1 MKEDMSDTYKSVM
14 KEIENDQEQFWN
26 SLSKEDQLK
35 VFCAVSRR
43 IFKGELKVKGS
54 YRYILYEVFGFGTE
68 AYTQALEAGYLAI
81 HNSIVDETYDRKLL
95 EAFCKKYS
103 IEDSEQKILNFFPE
117 GLHEVDQE
125 HLNDQ
130 KIVLENLYYLY
141 FKDSEKFKTS
151 AFEFIRD
158 YLGKAG

>member
-43 IFKGELKVKGS
+43 IFEGELKDKGS
-54 YRYILYEVFGFGTE
+54 YRHILYQVFGFGAE
-68 AYTQALEAGYLAI
+68 AYIQALEAGYLAI
-81 HNSIVDETYDRKLL
+81 HNSIVDETYDRNLL

-103 IEDSEQKILNFFPE
+103 IEDSEQKIKNFLPE
-117 GLHEVDQE
+117 GLM
-125 HLNDQ
+125 
-130 KIVLENLYYLY
+130 
-141 FKDSEKFKTS
+141 TS
-151 AFEFIRD
+151 
-158 YLGKAG
+158 

>member
-43 IFKGELKVKGS
+43 IFEGELKDKGS
-54 YRYILYEVFGFGTE
+54 YRHILYQVFGFGTE
-68 AYTQALEAGYLAI
+68 AYIQALEAGYLAI
-81 HNSIVDETYDRKLL
+81 HNSIVDEIYDRMLL

-103 IEDSEQKILNFFPE
+103 IEDSEQKILNFLSE
-117 GLHEVDQE
+117 GLNEVTK
-125 HLNDQ
+125 N
-130 KIVLENLYYLY
+130 I
-141 FKDSEKFKTS
+141 
-151 AFEFIRD
+151 
-158 YLGKAG
+158 

>member
-1 MKEDMSDTYKSVM
+1 MKEDMSDTYESVM
-14 KEIENDQEQFWN
+14 KEIKNDQEQFWN

-43 IFKGELKVKGS
+43 IFEGELKDKGS
-54 YRYILYEVFGFGTE
+54 YRHILYQVFGFGAE
-68 AYTQALEAGYLAI
+68 AYIQALEAGYLAI

-103 IEDSEQKILNFFPE
+103 IEDSEQKILNFLPE

-158 YLGKAG
+158 YLGKAV

>member
-43 IFKGELKVKGS
+43 IFEGELKDKGS
-54 YRYILYEVFGFGTE
+54 YRHILYQVFGFGAE
-68 AYTQALEAGYLAI
+68 AYIQALEAGYLAI

-103 IEDSEQKILNFFPE
+103 IEDSEQKILNFLPE

-158 YLGKAG
+158 YLGKAV